1 MVCHATL
8 CPPDEAP
15 AQLRKSVAQRART
28 YDVLPQMQMR
38 TAGKV
43 QMSTLPNAQ
52 VVSACDVFSTP
63 HG

>member
-1 MVCHATL
+1 MVCYATL

-38 TAGKV
+38 TAEEV